1 MKQTKALDGVD
12 RLSDTG
18 DAAESIAWTIAEAIG
33 GEIGIGAPIV
43 LIHLYRD
50 VLKEVDGFDPKSP
63 PNPLFLSHGFDNT
76 DSPRTTRYMTTR
88 TYKNIGG
95 TSLAAAGTL
104 ASQATQ
110 VDVSGILMH
119 TNATGST
126 LAHMKMLHGIAK
138 KYPRSTTVQ
147 NWVKTCMTAKAFKA
161 GIRGTQLA
169 GAAIPIGAVGITT
182 SVAATLGKLGVKLT
196 YGTVINRVAMELH
209 WRANVEMKLSTI
221 GGGRATKNANGPA
234 SAVMFEIFRKRGF
247 TRVFGQYDV
256 PALISES
263 GGWWALRDKLL
274 LM

>member
-1 MKQTKALDGVD
+1 M
-12 RLSDTG
+12 SDTG
-18 DAAESIAWTIAEAIG
+18 DAAESVAWTIAEAIG
-33 GEIGIGAPIV
+33 SEVGISAPIV
-43 LIHLYRD
+43 LLHLYRD
-50 VLKEVDGFDPKSP
+50 VSKEIDGFEPTSP
-63 PNPLFLSHGFDNT
+63 PNPLFMSHGFD
-76 DSPRTTRYMTTR
+76 DIHAPRTTRYMLNR

-95 TSLAAAGTL
+95 TTLAAAGTL

-126 LAHMKMLHGIAK
+126 LAHMKMLNGIAK

-147 NWVKTCMTAKAFKA
+147 NWVKTCMTAKEFKV

-169 GAAIPIGAVGITT
+169 GAAIPIGAVGIAT
-182 SVAATLGKLGVKLT
+182 SVAAALAKLGVKLT

-209 WRANVEMKLSTI
+209 WRANVEMRLSAI
-221 GGGRATKNANGPA
+221 GGGSATKSANGPA
-234 SAVMFEIFRKRGF
+234 SAVMFEIFRRRGF